1 MLDIRNL
8 SFGFDSHVVLDAVS
22 LQVEPDE
29 IVCLLGPSG
38 CGKTTLLRIVAG
50 LLEDF
55 SGTIRFAEENL
66 HQVAVNE
73 RGFGLMFQDFAL
85 FPHMTVA
92 ENIAY
97 GLKRQSIK
105 REIIAE
111 RVRLML
117 KRVGLEGFEDRDV
130 SALSGGEKQRVA
142 LARSLAP
149 QPRFLMLDEPLG
161 SLDALLRDQL
171 AQELREIIKDAG
183 LSAIYVTHDHR
194 EAYAIA
200 DRIAVMAAGTIG
212 QVAEPVELYQ
222 RPASENVARF
232 LGLSNIFRFGDNL
245 LYTSPRDACSA
256 GSHNQPYVL
265 DSSRRCV
272 STAATRSAIVS
283 LSRKTRISDLPW
295 RSPRGASPAA
305 ARDAPDLQVR
315 GNRVGSRQPDTSL
328 YRRGFHQAVQ
338 MNCRFFQATIRKP

>member
-8 SFGFDSHVVLDAVS
+8 SFGFDSNVVLNAVS

-38 CGKTTLLRIVAG
+38 CGKTTLLRIIAG
-50 LLEDF
+50 LLDNY

-66 HQVAVNE
+66 HQVAVHE

-97 GLKRQSIK
+97 GLRRRHMSKGIT
-105 REIIAE
+105 AE

-171 AQELREIIKDAG
+171 AQELRKIIKDAG

-212 QVAEPVELYQ
+212 QVSEPVELYQ
-222 RPASENVARF
+222 HPSSEKVARF
-232 LGLSNIFRFGDNL
+232 LGFSNIFRFGENL
-245 LYTSPRDACSA
+245 LTEALAMHVQPVPTTSQTFLIHPDGVYLQQRLDRPSLTCQGRIESVIFRGDHREVQVLLPHEMRLTCKSVGTELVL
-256 GSHNQPYVL
+256 GSQIQVCIAA
-265 DSSRRCV
+265 DS
-272 STAATRSAIVS
+272 IWPF
-283 LSRKTRISDLPW
+283 K
-295 RSPRGASPAA
+295 
-305 ARDAPDLQVR
+305 
-315 GNRVGSRQPDTSL
+315 
-328 YRRGFHQAVQ
+328 
-338 MNCRFFQATIRKP
+338 